1 MTLRRSMVVCLFV
14 MVASNLLAQSESVT
28 ARAGDHLQ
36 AFMTARKVPGLSIAV
51 GRHGKVIWAE
61 GFGVSDLETGAAVT
75 TQSVFPIGSTTK
87 AITSLA
93 LGILVEKGK
102 IDLDAEV
109 QKYVP
114 YFPKKE
120 HPITIR
126 QLAGHQSGIRDYDMA
141 KGEYANTR
149 QFDSMKDAVAV
160 FKDDPLLFEPG
171 TKYAYS
177 AYNFVLLSAVI
188 EKASGR
194 DFLSFVRENVTKPI
208 GLTETRALRTEET
221 TSKLVTCYTAGFFGR
236 PEKASALNLS
246 NKWAAGGFVS
256 TPTEMVRLGNAILAE
271 KMMKPATFT
280 MLTTPQ
286 KLKNG
291 EDTGAGYAMGWR
303 SGSWKDPGS
312 GRELRVVHHG
322 GTANGAM
329 SFFMLIPEE
338 GLTISLQSNLLFQ
351 PFSDFSQH
359 AYAVAAM
366 FLSDAPKKAE

>member
-1 MTLRRSMVVCLFV
+1 MSVRRSVIVCLFV
-14 MVASNLLAQSESVT
+14 MYAGNLLAQSESAT
-28 ARAGDHLQ
+28 ARAGDHLR
-36 AFMTARKVPGLSIAV
+36 AFMTARRVPGLSIAV

-61 GFGVSDLETGAAVT
+61 GFGVSDLDTGAAVT

-87 AITSLA
+87 ALTSLA
-93 LGILVEKGK
+93 LGILVEKRK
-102 IDLDAEV
+102 IDLDAEI
-109 QKYVP
+109 QTYVS
-114 YFPKKE
+114 YFPRKE

-149 QFDSMKDAVAV
+149 QFDSVKDAVAV

-171 TKYAYS
+171 TKFAYS
-177 AYNFVLLSAVI
+177 AYNFVLLSAAI

-194 DFLSFVRENVTKPI
+194 DFLSFVTESVTKPI
-208 GLTETRALRTEET
+208 GLMETRALRAEDPP
-221 TSKLVTCYTAGFFGR
+221 SKLVTCYTAGFFGK
-236 PEKASALNLS
+236 PEKASTINLS

-256 TPTEMVRLGNAILAE
+256 TPTEMVRLGNAILDG
-271 KMMKPATFT
+271 KLVKPATFT
-280 MLTTPQ
+280 TLTTPQ

-291 EDTGAGYAMGWR
+291 ADTGAGYAMGWR
-303 SGSWKDPGS
+303 SGLWKEPGS

-351 PFSDFSQH
+351 PFSEFSQH

-366 FLSDAPKKAE
+366 FLSDAQKQPE